1 MAVPVMAMP
10 GLTLQGKDLT
20 ESRSGRHTLAATP
33 PTEGTITPPIDDLL
47 EVVDSKYG
55 LVIMASKRAR
65 QINAYYAQLGEGL
78 LEYVGPL
85 VETRVQEK
93 PLSIALR
100 EIREGLLSAV
110 ETAEP

>member
-1 MAVPVMAMP
+1 VHATGNLDDGLSGPLRATNGRNPVA
-10 GLTLQGKDLT
+10 G
-20 ESRSGRHTLAATP
+20 
-33 PTEGTITPPIDDLL
+33 ITTADGITNPPIDDLL
-47 EVVDSKYG
+47 DVVDSKYR
-55 LVIMASKRAR
+55 LVIMAAKRAR

>member
-1 MAVPVMAMP
+1 MAA
-10 GLTLQGKDLT
+10 
-20 ESRSGRHTLAATP
+20 
-33 PTEGTITPPIDDLL
+33 
-47 EVVDSKYG
+47 
-55 LVIMASKRAR
+55 KRAR

-100 EIREGLLSAV
+100 EIRQRMLSAV
-110 ETAEP
+110 ETADS

>member
-1 MAVPVMAMP
+1 MAGTSSP
-10 GLTLQGKDLT
+10 
-20 ESRSGRHTLAATP
+20 
-33 PTEGTITPPIDDLL
+33 EGIINPPIDDLL
-47 EVVDSKYG
+47 NVVDSKYG

-65 QINAYYAQLGEGL
+65 QINAYFAQLGEGM

-100 EIREGLLSAV
+100 EIRQGLLSAS
-110 ETAEP
+110 EAAEPTT

>member
-1 MAVPVMAMP
+1 MVA
-10 GLTLQGKDLT
+10 GNT
-20 ESRSGRHTLAATP
+20 AAD
-33 PTEGTITPPIDDLL
+33 GITNPPIDDLL
-47 EVVDSKYG
+47 DVVDSKYR
-55 LVIMASKRAR
+55 LVIMAAKRAR

-100 EIREGLLSAV
+100 EIRQRLLPAV
-110 ETAEP
+110 ETADSCPARHQGGHVRARIVLGVGAG

>member
-1 MAVPVMAMP
+1 VAGTPAV
-10 GLTLQGKDLT
+10 
-20 ESRSGRHTLAATP
+20 
-33 PTEGTITPPIDDLL
+33 EGIINPPIDDLL
-47 EVVDSKYG
+47 NVVDSKYG

-65 QINAYYAQLGEGL
+65 QINAYYAQLSEGL

-100 EIREGLLSAV
+100 EISEGLVSA
-110 ETAEP
+110 EEPEAPTA

>member
-1 MAVPVMAMP
+1 VA
-10 GLTLQGKDLT
+10 G
-20 ESRSGRHTLAATP
+20 
-33 PTEGTITPPIDDLL
+33 ITTADGIINPPIDDLL
-47 EVVDSKYG
+47 DVVDSKYR
-55 LVIMASKRAR
+55 LVIMAAKRAR